1 MKIPEIKISFKI
13 DSVKKSELTKVV
25 SSNDGYEVLK
35 QIFDAD
41 TINWVEEAII
51 LCLNRANKVVGFY
64 KLASGGTSS
73 VIMDTKVIYTVAL
86 NSGASAIIVAH
97 NHPSG
102 QLFPSDADR
111 RVTKKLIDAGVIMD
125 IPLLDHIIVTDEG
138 YYSFADKGELN

>member
-13 DSVKKSELTKVV
+13 DKVKKSELTQIM
-25 SSNDGYEVLK
+25 SSRDGYDVFK

-41 TINWVEEAII
+41 TIDWLEESIV

-64 KLASGGTSS
+64 KLSGGGMTG
-73 VIMDTKVIYTVAL
+73 VIMDTKVVFTVAL
-86 NSGASAIIVAH
+86 NCGASSIIVAH

-102 QLFPSDADR
+102 QLKPSDADI
-111 RVTKKLIDAGVIMD
+111 RVTENLKKAGIIMD

-138 YYSFADKGELN
+138 YYSFGDDGKL

>member
-13 DSVKKSELTKVV
+13 DNVKKSELTKITC
-25 SSNDGYEVLK
+25 SNDGYEVFR
-35 QIFDAD
+35 QIFNAD
-41 TINWVEEAII
+41 TIDWLEEAVI

-64 KLASGGTSS
+64 KLASGGMSS

-86 NSGASAIIVAH
+86 NSGASSIIVAH

-111 RVTKKLIDAGVIMD
+111 QVTKRLIQAGLIMD
-125 IPLLDHIIVTDEG
+125 IPLLDHIIITDEG
-138 YYSFADKGELN
+138 YYSFGDKGELN